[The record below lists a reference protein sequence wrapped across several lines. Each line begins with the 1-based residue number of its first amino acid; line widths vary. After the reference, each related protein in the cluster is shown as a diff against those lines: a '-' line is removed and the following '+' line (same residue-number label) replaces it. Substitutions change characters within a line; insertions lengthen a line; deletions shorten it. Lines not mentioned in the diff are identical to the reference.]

1 MSEYDSFVAL
11 ALDLLGRKGQ
21 PITITTVTTGAYN
34 PSTGGVSS
42 TETVQTWVGVP
53 VGYKASEIDGTNIK
67 RGDVKVIVAASGL
80 VEPKVNGQVSF
91 IGFAGTIKNVE
102 IVAPDG
108 TPIVYKLQVRK

>member
-1 MSEYDSFVAL
+1 MSEYDSLIAM

-21 PITITTVTTGAYN
+21 PITITTIATGAYN
-34 PSTGGVSS
+34 PSTGGVFS
-42 TETVQTWVGVP
+42 TETTQTGVGVP

-80 VEPKVNGQVSF
+80 TEPKVNGLVSF
-91 IGFAGTIKNVE
+91 VGFTGTIKNVE

>member
-1 MSEYDSFVAL
+1 MSEYDSAIAL

-21 PITITTVTTGAYN
+21 QITITTVTTGAY
-34 PSTGGVSS
+34 STVTGGVTSA
-42 TETVQTWVGVP
+42 EDVQTGVGVP
-53 VGYKASEIDGTNIK
+53 VAYKASEIDGTNIK

-80 VEPKVNGQVSF
+80 TEPKVNGQASF
-91 IGFAGTIKNVE
+91 IGFTGTIKNVE

>member
-1 MSEYDSFVAL
+1 MSEYGSFVAL

-34 PSTGGVSS
+34 PTTGGVSS
-42 TETVQTWVGVP
+42 TETVQTGVCVP

-80 VEPKVNGQVSF
+80 TEPKVNGLVSF
-91 IGFAGTIKNVE
+91 IGFTGTIKNVE

>member
-1 MSEYDSFVAL
+1 MSEYDSSITM

-21 PITITTVTTGAYN
+21 PITITTVATGAYN

-42 TETVQTWVGVP
+42 IETVQTGVGVP

-67 RGDVKVIVAASGL
+67 RGDVKVTVAGYGIT
-80 VEPKVNGQVSF
+80 EPKVNGLVSF
-91 IGFAGTIKNVE
+91 IGFTGTIKTVE

>member
-1 MSEYDSFVAL
+1 MSEYDSSIAM

-21 PITITTVTTGAYN
+21 PITITAITTGTY
-34 PSTGGVSS
+34 STVTGGVTSA
-42 TETVQTWVGVP
+42 EDVQTGVGVL

-80 VEPKVNGQVSF
+80 TEPKVNGLVSF
-91 IGFAGTIKNVE
+91 IGFTGTIKNVE

>member
-1 MSEYDSFVAL
+1 MSEYGSFVAL

-21 PITITTVTTGAYN
+21 PITITTVTTGAYS

-42 TETVQTWVGVP
+42 TETVQTGVGVP

-80 VEPKVNGQVSF
+80 TEPKVNGQVSF